1 MIAASGILVVVAFV
15 TLILGVFRTGLGLIW
30 TSIAASVLAAIF
42 LALGVVQGNKRRV
55 ATAAGPSAPMPSW
68 ADQPAGASAVA
79 APARTFPLEREE
91 TFEEEPE
98 ETAILAPVPQPEF
111 EPEPELEAE
120 PEPELEV
127 TSFEPEAPATA
138 RKPAPARRT
147 PAAKKPAA
155 ASASSVVV
163 IPDRDKYHKES
174 CRYAK
179 NPAAMSITKAAAKR
193 QGYKPCATCKP

>member
-55 ATAAGPSAPMPSW
+55 ATAGGPSAPVPSW
-68 ADQPAGASAVA
+68 SDQPS
-79 APARTFPLEREE
+79 APAATAVMERERVPARDE
-91 TFEEEPE
+91 IDEEELPALAAVPE
-98 ETAILAPVPQPEF
+98 PDPETAMS
-111 EPEPELEAE
+111 
-120 PEPELEV
+120 
-127 TSFEPEAPATA
+127 SFEPPAPVA
-138 RKPAPARRT
+138 KPAPARAAR

-155 ASASSVVV
+155 KKAAAAAASGSVVV
-163 IPDRDKYHKES
+163 IPDRDKFHKDS

-179 NPAAMSITKAAAKR
+179 NPAAMSMTKVAAKR